1 MYASSDGRE
10 GTSLSQQG
18 VDTGCRSV
26 ENRLNYVSYNS
37 VYRSES
43 QSEYRLRR
51 LTRSLALWYGRGRH
65 LLYSSPS
72 GPMAHADI
80 LPRLIALRDEIRR
93 HDYLYY
99 VKDRPEISDSQY
111 DHLFQELVELER
123 AHPELVSPDSP
134 SQRVGTPPLTE
145 LVKVPHEQPMLSLDS
160 IVDRSEVQAFDQRM
174 KRELEA
180 PSIEY
185 SVEPKFDGLS
195 VELMYDHGI
204 FTRGATRGDGT
215 TGEDVTV
222 NLRTIRSLPLQL
234 HTQSGLSD
242 HLVVRGEVYMRL
254 DDFQAL
260 NRRVTE
266 RGGDA
271 FANPRNAASGS
282 LRQLD
287 STITATRPLVMTC
300 YEIMAQSEPVPP
312 THWDELERLS
322 HWGLPVPLP
331 EHRRLC
337 ASIDEVI
344 DFHRETESIRDQLPY
359 EIDGVVVKVNRR
371 DWQDRLGMKSRSP
384 RWAIAY
390 KFTPR
395 KEITIVQDIAV
406 SVGRTGTLTPV
417 ALLKPVEVGGVTIS
431 RATLHNAD
439 EVARKDIRIGDTIKV
454 ERAGDVIPA
463 VAERVPIPG
472 EQRTAPFSMPDY
484 CPVCGSSVGRE
495 GAYFYC
501 TGQLVCGAQLKGAI
515 EHFASKHALNIEGL
529 GKKTVAQLVEKGLVR
544 SLADLY
550 RLTNA
555 ELLQLEGFA
564 DRSATLLLE
573 SIAGSKTVSLD
584 RFLMGLGIRQVGQHI
599 AKVLAR
605 EFGSLEEIISAD
617 RERFQQI
624 REIGPEISESL
635 VVYWSEPRN
644 RGVIAQLQ
652 ESGVQIAPGM
662 ATGDRKKFLLAGKTF
677 IFTGEL
683 DHFTRDGAQQ
693 AVEAAGARVSSSVSK
708 KTSYLVVGRDPGS
721 KLARARRLG
730 VTILTEQDF
739 AALIEKDENGL
750 S

>member
-1 MYASSDGRE
+1 
-10 GTSLSQQG
+10 
-18 VDTGCRSV
+18 
-26 ENRLNYVSYNS
+26 
-37 VYRSES
+37 
-43 QSEYRLRR
+43 
-51 LTRSLALWYGRGRH
+51 
-65 LLYSSPS
+65 
-72 GPMAHADI
+72 MAHADI
-80 LPRLIALRDEIRR
+80 LARLIALRDEIRR

-99 VKDRPEISDSQY
+99 SKDSPEISDSQY
-111 DHLFQELVELER
+111 DRLFRELVELEQ
-123 AHPELVSPDSP
+123 AHPELVTPDSP
-134 SQRVGTPPLTE
+134 SQRVGAPPLQE
-145 LVKVPHEQPMLSLDS
+145 LAKVPHEQPMLSLDS
-160 IVDRSEVQAFDQRM
+160 IVDQSEVQAFDQRM
-174 KRELEA
+174 KRALETL
-180 PSIEY
+180 SVEY

-195 VELMYDHGI
+195 VELTYDHGI

-234 HTQSGLSD
+234 HAQSGLPD

-254 DDFQAL
+254 DAFQAL
-260 NRRVTE
+260 NRRMTE
-266 RGGDA
+266 QGDDA

-287 STITATRPLVMTC
+287 STITATRPLVVTC
-300 YEIMAQSEPVPP
+300 YEIMALSRPAPP
-312 THWDELERLS
+312 THWDELETLAQ
-322 HWGLPVPLP
+322 WGLPAPVL
-331 EHRRLC
+331 RQLC
-337 ASIDEVI
+337 ASIDEVMA
-344 DFHRETESIRDQLPY
+344 FHRKTESMRDQLPY

-390 KFTPR
+390 KFRPR
-395 KEITIVQDIAV
+395 KEITIVQDIVV

-439 EVARKDIRIGDTIKV
+439 EVARKDIRIGDTVKV

-463 VAERVPIPG
+463 IAERVPVHG
-472 EQRTAPFSMPDY
+472 EQRSSPFYMPNQ

-495 GAYFYC
+495 GAYYYC

-515 EHFASKHALNIEGL
+515 EHFVSKQALNIEGL
-529 GKKTVAQLVEKGLVR
+529 GKKTVAQLVDERLVR

-550 RLTNA
+550 RLTKA
-555 ELLQLEGFA
+555 DLVALEGFA

-573 SIAGSKTVSLD
+573 SITSSKTVSLD

-605 EFGSLEEIISAD
+605 EFGSLDEIMSAD

-635 VVYWSEPRN
+635 VLYWSEPHN
-644 RGVIAQLQ
+644 REVIAQLK
-652 ESGVQIAPGM
+652 ESGVQVAPGM
-662 ATGDRKKFLLAGKTF
+662 ATGDRRKSPLAGKTF
-677 IFTGEL
+677 VFTGGL

-708 KTSYLVVGRDPGS
+708 KTSYLVVGQDPGS
-721 KLARARRLG
+721 KLDQARTLG
-730 VTILTEQDF
+730 VTILTEQEF
-739 AALIEKDENGL
+739 AALIGEDKNGL
-750 S
+750 I